1 MGILTMSQY
10 EEPTDAVLAALNEW
24 QMASWAA
31 MDAAI
36 DEANETPEWAE
47 GTSPAVERWRN
58 VVNSARQILASMHGQ
73 VGEANTLS
81 QRAAISPGY
90 AAMSIWHLAIR
101 ERRPESLSRNVV
113 VLRYREHVPD
123 LAPDPVYSCP
133 IHKIRRAALPP
144 HGSSAACSLT

>member
-1 MGILTMSQY
+1 VLIDCLRQRLRCWTFAIHTSLGMARPPPRRHMGILTMSQY

-58 VVNSARQILASMHGQ
+58 VVNSGRGQYSFSTSGHKSWICGHANLASCHP
-73 VGEANTLS
+73 
-81 QRAAISPGY
+81 RAA
-90 AAMSIWHLAIR
+90 A
-101 ERRPESLSRNVV
+101 
-113 VLRYREHVPD
+113 
-123 LAPDPVYSCP
+123 
-133 IHKIRRAALPP
+133 
-144 HGSSAACSLT
+144 